1 VRAVAQV
8 LLVADVPGHLSLLA
22 EGPRPD
28 SRHFKCC
35 VYVNTTLPQDGITYG
50 AVVDNRSD
58 FDPDVA
64 TWKQLADRLRK
75 AIRSGELAPGQ
86 RVPSELSLTQE
97 YRLSRLTIRRALQQ
111 LRGEGLIVV
120 VQSRGTFVKGEQE
133 RTVVTLGNGDQAQAR
148 MPDPEER
155 RKYSLHEGEPVVL
168 VTRVN
173 GTVEGYGAHTVTV
186 VGG

>member
-1 VRAVAQV
+1 M
-8 LLVADVPGHLSLLA
+8 SS
-22 EGPRPD
+22 E
-28 SRHFKCC
+28 
-35 VYVNTTLPQDGITYG
+35 
-50 AVVDNRSD
+50 SD

-64 TWKQLADRLRK
+64 TWKQLADRLRQ

-86 RVPSELSLTQE
+86 RVPTELSLTQE
-97 YRLSRLTIRRALQQ
+97 YRLSRLTVRRALQQ

-133 RTVVTLGNGDQAQAR
+133 RARVTLGKGDQVQTR

-155 RKYSLHEGEPVVL
+155 RKYHLHEGEPVVL
-168 VTRVN
+168 VTRTN
-173 GTVEGYGAHTVTV
+173 GTVECYGAHTVTV